1 MKADLHIHSL
11 HSENPSDWF
20 LQRIGAADSYTKPKQ
35 IYMMAKERG
44 MDLVTI
50 TDHNKIDGILK
61 LMEKFPEDTFSGVEV
76 STYFPEDGC
85 RIHILIWGF
94 KEKQFAKID
103 KHRNNI
109 YDLREYIR
117 EKNLAYAVAHP
128 NYSVNGKL
136 KASHIGKLI
145 LLFDHFEVL
154 NGYRSAYNNQT
165 IYELLKSLTPEH
177 ISQLYDKYHIEP
189 FSDTPWIKGFVAG
202 SNDSAALFIGKTY
215 TEVQANS
222 IEEYLEKIKNKE
234 SKIFGRSNNFASL
247 AFTVYKTAWDYSES
261 KSKKLS
267 KNLLADVSELI
278 FEPKTLSFINRL
290 KLKGYHATIK
300 KDDIVSQKIIE
311 LIEKL
316 QRNIEQDVD
325 KRIESVYYSISDV
338 IDAIIID
345 IVKYFSENLKNLN
358 VIEAFSKISGFLPAL
373 FLAAPFIS
381 SFHSLHKDRKVTS
394 KLRKHLNIEENKN
407 KKILW
412 FTDTIDDLNGVS
424 VSLKEFAK
432 LSSALGGNV
441 KIVSSTNEFTNKEN
455 LPKEFLEL
463 KSIISFK
470 APYYEKYIL
479 SVPSFLD
486 SLKRIQEEEPDEIY
500 ISTPGFIGLMGLIA
514 AKLLHI
520 KSVGIFHTDFEKQ
533 LGMIVTHD
541 DTLEEKIKLYA
552 RWFYSYVDE
561 VAVPSKYYVQYIL
574 DYGIDPENIVHY
586 MHWIDADLFK
596 PINNADSIIREK
608 HNLNHSP
615 ILLFTGRISR
625 DKNLDLILEIAKE
638 LNNRNFPVNIL
649 LVGDGPYY
657 KEIQEIAKNINNVH
671 FTGALKREDLP
682 VYYSGS
688 DLLIFPSETDTFG
701 MTVLEA
707 QSCGLVSLVS
717 KIGGP
722 CEIIIEGVTGFSLDS
737 DKNIWADKIIE
748 LIELNNNFPDK
759 FEAMRNSSR
768 QNVIEKYAY
777 QNIIP
782 NNVIQPL

>member
-1 MKADLHIHSL
+1 MKVDLHIHSL
-11 HSENPSDWF
+11 HSETPSDWF
-20 LQRIGAADSYTKPKQ
+20 LQRIGAAESYTKPKQ
-35 IYMMAKERG
+35 IYKIAKERG

-50 TDHNKIDGILK
+50 TDHNKINGILK
-61 LMEKFPEDTFSGVEV
+61 LMDKYPEDTFTGVEV
-76 STYFPEDGC
+76 STYFPEDSC

-103 KHRNNI
+103 KFRNNI
-109 YDLREYIR
+109 YDLRDYIK
-117 EKNLAYAVAHP
+117 EKNFAYAVAHP

-165 IYELLKSLTPEH
+165 IYEILKNLTPDH
-177 ISQLYDKYHIEP
+177 ISQLYEKYHIEP

-202 SNDSAALFIGKTY
+202 SNDSAGLFIGKTY
-215 TEVQANS
+215 TETQAES
-222 IEEYLEKIKNKE
+222 IEEFLEKIKNKQ
-234 SKIFGRSNNFASL
+234 SQISGRSNNFASL

-316 QRNIEQDVD
+316 QKNIELDVD
-325 KRIESVYYSISDV
+325 KRIESVYNSISDV

-345 IVKYFSENLKNLN
+345 IVKYFKENLKNLN
-358 VIEAFSKISGFLPAL
+358 VIEAFSKVSGFLPAI

-381 SFHSLHKDRKVTS
+381 SFHSLHKDRRITS
-394 KLRKHLNIEENKN
+394 KLKKNLNIEEIKN

-432 LSSALGGNV
+432 LSSKLGGNV
-441 KIVSSTNEFTNKEN
+441 KIVSTINELTNRNN
-455 LPKEFLEL
+455 LPDEFLEL

-486 SLKRIQEEEPDEIY
+486 SLKKIQEEEPDEIY

-520 KSVGIFHTDFEKQ
+520 KSIGIFHTDFEKQ

-561 VAVPSKYYVQYIL
+561 VAVPSKYYLQYIL
-574 DYGIDPENIVHY
+574 DYGIDFENIVHY
-586 MHWIDADLFK
+586 MHWIDSDLFK
-596 PINNADSIIREK
+596 PIKNANSILREK
-608 HNLNHSP
+608 YTLDNKP
-615 ILLFTGRISR
+615 ILIFTGRISR
-625 DKNLDLILEIAKE
+625 DKNLDLILEIAQE
-638 LNNRNFPVNIL
+638 LNARNYPVNIV

-657 KEIQEIAKNINNVH
+657 KEIKENAKNIKNIY
-671 FTGALKREDLP
+671 FTGAVKREELP
-682 VYYSGS
+682 TYYSGS

-722 CEIIIEGVTGFSLDS
+722 CEIIIEGTTGYSLDS
-737 DKNIWADKIIE
+737 DKNIWTDKIIE
-748 LIELNNNFPDK
+748 LLELKNNSPEK
-759 FEAMRNSSR
+759 FEEMKNASR
-768 QNVIEKYAY
+768 QNVVEKYAY

-782 NNVIQPL
+782 YNVIQPL